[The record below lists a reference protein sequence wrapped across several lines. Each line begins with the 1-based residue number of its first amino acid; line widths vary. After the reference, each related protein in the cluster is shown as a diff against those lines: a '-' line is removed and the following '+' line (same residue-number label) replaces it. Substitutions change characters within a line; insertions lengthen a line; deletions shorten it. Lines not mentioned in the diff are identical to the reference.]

1 MKTVL
6 LAGGLGT
13 RLREETEFRPKPMV
27 EVGSKPMLWHIMKT
41 YESAGFKDF
50 VICAGYKSDI
60 IKQYFSSLINM
71 SGDFRIKYNSNV
83 SVEFMDGDTPDWSV
97 IVSDT
102 GFETM
107 TGGRIK
113 RIEKYIENERFF
125 CTYGDGLSNVSLNDL
140 LDFHKSQNKIAT
152 LTAVHP
158 TSRFGQLSINT
169 DGSVSDFS
177 EKPMN
182 DEWIN
187 GGFFVFEPEVFDY
200 LSESCILEKDVLPV
214 LAREGQLSAFK
225 HDGFWQP
232 MDTYRESQL
241 LNELWDAG
249 NAPWKVW

>member
-27 EVGSKPMLWHIMKT
+27 DVGPKPMLWHIMKI

-50 VICAGYKSDI
+50 VICAGYKSDV
-60 IKQYFSSLINM
+60 IKRYFSNLINM
-71 SGDFRIKYNSNV
+71 SGDFRIKYNSSV
-83 SVEFMDGDTPDWSV
+83 SVDFMDGDTPDWSV

-113 RIEKYIENERFF
+113 RIQKYIENDRFF
-125 CTYGDGLSNVSLNDL
+125 CTYGDGLSNVNLNDL

-158 TSRFGQLSINT
+158 TGRFGQLSITT
-169 DGSVSDFS
+169 DGSVYDFS
-177 EKPMN
+177 EKPMK

-187 GGFFVFEPEVFDY
+187 GGFFVFEPEVLDY

-241 LNELWDAG
+241 LNELWNAG

>member
-27 EVGSKPMLWHIMKT
+27 EVGSKPMLWHIMKI

-50 VICAGYKSDI
+50 VICAGYKSEV
-60 IKQYFSSLINM
+60 IKQYFSSLINL
-71 SGDFRIKYNSNV
+71 SGDFRIQYKSNV
-83 SVEFMDGDTPDWSV
+83 AVDFMDGDTPDWSV

-102 GFETM
+102 GYETM

-113 RIEKYIENERFF
+113 KIQKYAGKERFF
-125 CTYGDGLSNVSLNDL
+125 CTYGDGLSNVNLNEL
-140 LDFHKSQNKIAT
+140 LNFHKSQRKIAT

-158 TSRFGQLSINT
+158 TSRFGQLNINAE
-169 DGSVSDFS
+169 GAVCDFS

-214 LAREGQLSAFK
+214 LAQEGQLSAFK
-225 HDGFWQP
+225 HHGFWQP

-241 LNELWDAG
+241 LNELWSDG
-249 NAPWKVW
+249 KAPWKVW